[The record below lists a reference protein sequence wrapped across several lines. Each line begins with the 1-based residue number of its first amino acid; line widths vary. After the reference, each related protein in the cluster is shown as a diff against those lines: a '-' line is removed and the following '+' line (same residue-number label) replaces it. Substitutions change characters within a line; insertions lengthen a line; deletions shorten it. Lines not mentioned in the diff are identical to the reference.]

1 MPLILSGNVASA
13 TADAGYTV
21 DNSCRFN
28 KPSDDSLTR
37 TFGSSGN
44 RKTWSFSTWIKR
56 CNLINANMNILGTA
70 YTVPSGEAYLLF
82 RSGEQLHYGQYT
94 AGGVSENHSFQTN
107 QAFRD
112 QAAWYN
118 LLFVWDTTQSTS
130 SDRMKLYV
138 NGTQVTSFASSTYPT
153 LNLDGVMNS
162 NKGHYIGD
170 AEYGTNL
177 DGYLSETI
185 FVDGTALSPTDVG
198 EFDSSSPTIWKPIDV
213 SGLTFGTNGYY
224 LDFEDS
230 ADLGADVSGNNNDW
244 TVNNLDAT
252 DQATDTPTNNFC
264 TLNPLAS
271 GVAIG
276 GSAGTFTEGNLF
288 FSGASAAWCATKG
301 TFSVTQGKWYMEA
314 KKTTDANGT
323 TNGQSAVGVGFAEL
337 QNNLGNNN
345 PQNDSGVYGNILM
358 LNDNGW
364 TTNFADGTQWGT
376 PLAVDDGDIVGIAL
390 DLDGD
395 NYTFYVNGV
404 SKDSGSLAAGYDSN
418 GLTPCVINYGGDTR
432 EFTCNFGNPPY
443 ANSSDAADENGYGAF
458 EYAPPSGY
466 YALCTKNLAEYG

>member
-1 MPLILSGNVASA
+1 MIILGTNSIKD
-13 TADAGYTV
+13 TGYNV

-28 KPSDDSLTR
+28 RPSDDSLTR

-70 YTVPSGEAYLLF
+70 YTVSSGEAYLLF

-94 AGGVSENHSFQTN
+94 AGGAAENYSFQTN

-118 LLFVWDTTQSTS
+118 ILFVWDTTQSTS

-138 NGTQVTSFASSTYPT
+138 NGTQVTSFASSTYPS

-170 AEYGTNL
+170 AQYGTNL

-198 EFDSSSPTIWKPIDV
+198 EFDEDSPTIWKPIDV

-224 LDFEDS
+224 LDYKDS
-230 ADLGADVSGNNNDW
+230 SALGNDVSGNNNDW
-244 TVNNLDAT
+244 TVNNLAAT

-264 TLNPLAS
+264 TLNPLNGFYTAVTFSEGNLDVECTSGSAHGGIGNIGVNTGKWYYEAKLISQSGSAS
-271 GVAIG
+271 SNSKFGQVGFYNIEATTDDSTNQGLTILADG
-276 GSAGTFTEGNLF
+276 RVRGQGSTTGSAGSSIWGVGDILMFALDLDNGNMYIGKNGNWRASDGDFDVTFDN
-288 FSGASAAWCATKG
+288 ASALYSSIATTNSW
-301 TFSVTQGKWYMEA
+301 TFFLRKNVTADNTIKWSLNSGSPSFA
-314 KKTTDANGT
+314 ISSGNTDANG
-323 TNGQSAVGVGFAEL
+323 
-337 QNNLGNNN
+337 
-345 PQNDSGVYGNILM
+345 YGN
-358 LNDNGW
+358 
-364 TTNFADGTQWGT
+364 
-376 PLAVDDGDIVGIAL
+376 
-390 DLDGD
+390 
-395 NYTFYVNGV
+395 
-404 SKDSGSLAAGYDSN
+404 
-418 GLTPCVINYGGDTR
+418 
-432 EFTCNFGNPPY
+432 
-443 ANSSDAADENGYGAF
+443 F
-458 EYAPPSGY
+458 EYAVPSGY
-466 YALCTKNLAEYG
+466 YSLCTKNLAEFGG